1 MIYIVVPPILLV
13 SITLLF
19 IGVRQDK
26 AWALYS
32 LKAIWILA
40 LMVAF
45 HFTFQAWKGS
55 AYSEN
60 WEMIGVIIFVW
71 PITGFVALLAAAEIF
86 MLRGR
91 RNTHARISRLLAIA
105 ISSLL
110 VVLSVSAL
118 IVDAW

>member
-1 MIYIVVPPILLV
+1 MIYLIAPPLLLV
-13 SITLLF
+13 SIALLLF
-19 IGVRQDK
+19 GVRQGN
-26 AWALYS
+26 AWALYV
-32 LKAIWILA
+32 LKASWIVGL
-40 LMVAF
+40 LVAF

-60 WEMIGVIIFVW
+60 WEMIGVIIIVW
-71 PITGFVALLAAAEIF
+71 PITGFVVIFAAAELF

-91 RNTHARISRLLAIA
+91 RDRDARLCRSLAIA

-110 VVLSVSAL
+110 LALSLSAV